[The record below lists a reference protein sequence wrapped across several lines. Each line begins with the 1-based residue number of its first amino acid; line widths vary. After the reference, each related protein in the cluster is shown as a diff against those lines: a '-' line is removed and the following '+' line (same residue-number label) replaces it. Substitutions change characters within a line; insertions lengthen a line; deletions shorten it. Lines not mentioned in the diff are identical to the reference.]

1 MGLIFFL
8 SKICAV
14 FVGEKVQCVLHGVS
28 NATGQIKQSM
38 ENSLSI
44 LRLFPL
50 SLGTMF
56 LFSISTVHVTCT
68 ALEINFSHYLKR
80 KLKMETFF
88 QSTENFYFRQIAQFF
103 CTEQTPEYTE

>member
-1 MGLIFFL
+1 MGLVFFL

-14 FVGEKVQCVLHGVS
+14 LGGEKVQCMLYGVS
-28 NATGQIKQSM
+28 NATGQIKQCM
-38 ENSLSI
+38 ENPLSI

-68 ALEINFSHYLKR
+68 A
-80 KLKMETFF
+80 
-88 QSTENFYFRQIAQFF
+88 
-103 CTEQTPEYTE
+103 

>member
-1 MGLIFFL
+1 
-8 SKICAV
+8 
-14 FVGEKVQCVLHGVS
+14 
-28 NATGQIKQSM
+28 M

-68 ALEINFSHYLKR
+68 ASERISSRHLKR
-80 KLKMETFF
+80 KFKIRPF
-88 QSTENFYFRQIAQFF
+88 SRYTEYFYSQTNSPIV
-103 CTEQTPEYTE
+103 CTEQHMK